1 MKSTGVNTSLS
12 FSISFLLGTYLSSD
26 SFAIA
31 QWTLDYYKRKN
42 NAFKVS
48 SKDSENWQLKDKQWS
63 GHWVGNWMTF
73 FSLPRATSVLGI
85 QIFIPYLWCRKQGSH
100 DVSEQIMGP
109 YKAPMMYLSKSV
121 HPCRMPGTSLL
132 HERSSSTHLSLNS
145 LNPPHLYFRAFHLAM
160 TYKQFCNRSSV

>member
-1 MKSTGVNTSLS
+1 MYFCSKQYFMKSTGVNTSLS

-100 DVSEQIMGP
+100 DVSEKISPSLQDARHIP
-109 YKAPMMYLSKSV
+109 SSWKK
-121 HPCRMPGTSLL
+121 LL
-132 HERSSSTHLSLNS
+132 HPPQLEQLEPTSPLFQGISLGND
-145 LNPPHLYFRAFHLAM
+145 LQAVL
-160 TYKQFCNRSSV
+160 Q